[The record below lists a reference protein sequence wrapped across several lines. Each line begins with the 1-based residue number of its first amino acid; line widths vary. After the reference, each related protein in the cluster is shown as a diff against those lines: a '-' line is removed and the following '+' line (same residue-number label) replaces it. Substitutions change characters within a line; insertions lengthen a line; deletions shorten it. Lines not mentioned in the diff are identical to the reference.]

1 MKKFESIELYVSAIK
16 NNKFNEQHTGFDNEE
31 FHGKLFFVSKTCI
44 CCYEKNKNVLFVSD
58 NSITPKCATYTRE
71 LKKQLTANFNCTV
84 IHIPQWYCSDTR
96 SHKFTLKDI
105 INAFTECF
113 NELKNKRDV
122 YTKKTAE
129 HLLKELTAVSNSIY
143 KIPEKLL
150 QDYKNLCTEL
160 TETVKTQIEEVNEFI
175 NSHNYYEIVKKA
187 YFTKNI
193 NTTYKTALRE
203 YLNPTGEYAFLLI
216 DFENK
221 NVISSETICG
231 ASKIVM
237 SLEDA
242 TRLSCAIHDRIVK
255 HGQKY
260 GNYVIMKVTDNYVQI
275 GCNKYS
281 MEMLNAFH
289 EQVINPTNYT
299 RSGTLM

>member
-1 MKKFESIELYVSAIK
+1 M
-16 NNKFNEQHTGFDNEE
+16 
-31 FHGKLFFVSKTCI
+31 
-44 CCYEKNKNVLFVSD
+44 
-58 NSITPKCATYTRE
+58 
-71 LKKQLTANFNCTV
+71 
-84 IHIPQWYCSDTR
+84 
-96 SHKFTLKDI
+96 KDI

-113 NELKNKRDV
+113 SELKNKRDI

-129 HLLKELTAVSNSIY
+129 HLLKELAAVSNSIY
-143 KIPEKLL
+143 KIPKKLL
-150 QDYKNLCTEL
+150 QDYKNLCAEL

-175 NSHNYYEIVKKA
+175 NSHDYYGIVKEA
-187 YFTKNI
+187 YFTKNV

-242 TRLSCAIHDRIVK
+242 TRLSSAIHNGTVK

-260 GNYVIMKVTDNYVQI
+260 GNYVVMKVTNNYVQI

-289 EQVINPTNYT
+289 EQVISPVHII
-299 RSGTLM
+299 